1 MWHLL
6 VLSLS
11 ELEEE
16 VVEEEDS
23 RGDEGTEDYS
33 HEEDTFTHYF
43 TSTTPS
49 PPPPPP
55 PPPPVIKTVTANFSI
70 TTENRSQPE
79 MIPPV
84 TRKPFVPTALS
95 PQENKRPYSPTS
107 HSYFNQGQ
115 PQVNVQKP
123 GESGV
128 LSGGYR
134 PPVTSTAV
142 PGGSEHAKHQHR
154 TQQILDLHKQGD
166 KRQFVPTT
174 QSPSHF
180 FGVNNNPSGFSITT
194 THATNSA
201 PFPSVQPYPEVVDY
215 HRTFAV
221 SPGFINQQLSHP
233 VQTPTKS
240 SIFVIQDDGHLHG
253 DRQSP
258 IVRAAQRLRS
268 TIASHGGEF
277 PSHHSLQLSHSPL
290 TFHFNSHQPGH
301 QLFTTP
307 ALAIVSTTS
316 STSKSLNGKG
326 FQERPVAPPPIINRS
341 ESYSFISDA
350 RPAVSIN
357 LTAPGPTSP
366 QLFLE
371 TTAPGVY
378 DEYQEHDVHTDPFF
392 RDVPRIGK
400 SNPTST
406 IVRRTTTTRRK
417 RNTNGSSQAPTE
429 SQFKLEKSSWGL
441 KNIVKK
447 SHNKV
452 TKISSEKT
460 HKKKHKGPPSVPATS
475 FGLSVKV
482 AETESS
488 KESLGLEVTGLLH
501 RMNGPKADHSDSRHP
516 LSGKTSLRPN
526 FLNTKRI
533 TDTPRTKHE
542 PLINDRSLSEPI
554 GLGSEEIDTEGD
566 SARDY
571 DDGNKEGT
579 THRRGI
585 TVSQSSRGRYT
596 GGSDKNSIQTYG
608 VVKSRKTYSSDKPH
622 RGGLEVSLLGGNSSE
637 IKQVAI
643 NKTKPYTLRGQVR
656 QNKPTDDKNITYKYS
671 TSIIIEVPSISDDSK
686 RNGSHK
692 RQKRQLS
699 EVTKGVQPPRPN
711 FSCEDKTPGGYY
723 ADLGFEL
730 SDLPHMFSRETRQ
743 RYSRGRTR
751 LKMTVTSRFES
762 RLQDNKFWCGPGTTF
777 DQHSLTCQAAGL
789 VSCSSSSSQTI
800 KYLEDVPSDSFFKD
814 VPRVGRNKTRPATN
828 RRGST
833 RTKRDA
839 SSQIPA
845 ESQSLGPVEWS
856 DRVETMEVGVE
867 VRVSKKPRKKKYKI
881 TPTIPISYFETSD
894 VPKADHSDSRHPLS
908 GKTSLRPNFLNT
920 KRITDTPRTKHELL
934 INDRSLSEPI
944 GLGSEE
950 IDIEGD
956 SARDYDDGNKEGTT
970 HRRSITISRSS
981 RGRHTGGSDKNSIQ
995 KSGVGKSRKTYSS
1008 DKPHR
1013 GGLEVSLLG
1022 GNSSEI
1028 KQVAINKTKPYKLQ
1042 GQVHQNK
1049 PTDDKNMTYKY
1060 STSITIEVPSI
1071 SDDSKRNGSHTR
1083 QKRQLSEALAGFQTP
1098 STSFSCKGKIPGGYY
1113 ADLGSN
1119 CQIFHICSQG
1129 RHGSSVRLATLVP
1142 RIVSRNC
1149 LLLVILDGHDQSPR
1163 VIRGQVYMHDMCGNL
1178 ISRCHDILKSQLSL
1192 SEQMLKDN
1200 MFWCGPGTSFNQISL
1215 TCQTS
1220 ELVDCSLAPTFYY
1233 LNDHFLDDLS
1243 TIH

>member
-1 MWHLL
+1 MIGSSPDVCCFLPGCEPAWHLL

-33 HEEDTFTHYF
+33 HEEDTFTHYY

-49 PPPPPP
+49 PPPP

-79 MIPPV
+79 IIPPV

-107 HSYFNQGQ
+107 HSYFNQG

-201 PFPSVQPYPEVVDY
+201 PFPSVQPYPEV
-215 HRTFAV
+215 
-221 SPGFINQQLSHP
+221 
-233 VQTPTKS
+233 TPTKS
-240 SIFVIQDDGHLHG
+240 SIFVIQDDGHPHG

-258 IVRAAQRLRS
+258 IVRAAQSLRS

-277 PSHHSLQLSHSPL
+277 PSHHRIQFSNSPL
-290 TFHFNSHQPGH
+290 AFHFNSHQPGH

-326 FQERPVAPPPIINRS
+326 FQERPVVPPPIINRS
-341 ESYSFISDA
+341 ESYSFISDV
-350 RPAVSIN
+350 RPAIPIN
-357 LTAPGPTSP
+357 LTAPEPTSP

-400 SNPTST
+400 SNPTSI

-441 KNIVKK
+441 KNRVKK

-452 TKISSEKT
+452 TKISSEKA
-460 HKKKHKGPPSVPATS
+460 HKKKHKVPPPVPGTS
-475 FGLSVKV
+475 FGLSANV

-526 FLNTKRI
+526 FLNTKQI
-533 TDTPRTKHE
+533 TDAQGTKHE

-554 GLGSEEIDTEGD
+554 GLGSEEIDTEGN

-571 DDGNKEGT
+571 SDGP
-579 THRRGI
+579 THRRSI

-596 GGSDKNSIQTYG
+596 GGSDKNTIQNSG
-608 VVKSRKTYSSDKPH
+608 VVESLETHSSDKPH
-622 RGGLEVSLLGGNSSE
+622 RGGLEVSPLGGNSSE

-643 NKTKPYTLRGQVR
+643 NKTKPYTLKGQVR
-656 QNKPTDDKNITYKYS
+656 RNKPTDDKNMTYEYS
-671 TSIIIEVPSISDDSK
+671 TSIIIEVPSIPDDSK
-686 RNGSHK
+686 RNGSHS

-699 EVTKGVQPPRPN
+699 EATKGVQPPRPN

-723 ADLGFEL
+723 ADLGSNCQIFHIC
-730 SDLPHMFSRETRQ
+730 SQ
-743 RYSRGRTR
+743 GRHG
-751 LKMTVTSRFES
+751 

-789 VSCSSSSSQTI
+789 VSCSSSSSQTV
-800 KYLEDVPSDSFFKD
+800 KYLEDVPSDAFFKD
-814 VPRVGRNKTRPATN
+814 VPRVGRNKTRPAAPN
-828 RRGST
+828 RRGSR
-833 RTKRDA
+833 RTERDV
-839 SSQIPA
+839 SSQIAA
-845 ESQSLGPVEWS
+845 ESRYSGPVVRS
-856 DRVETMEVGVE
+856 GRVETTEVE
-867 VRVSKKPRKKKYKI
+867 VKVSEKPRKKKYKI
-881 TPTIPISYFETSD
+881 TPSVLISYFETSD

-908 GKTSLRPNFLNT
+908 ATTSLRPNFLNT
-920 KRITDTPRTKHELL
+920 KRITDVPGTKHEPL

-950 IDIEGD
+950 IVTEGN
-956 SARDYDDGNKEGTT
+956 SARDYSDRTT
-970 HRRSITISRSS
+970 NRRSITVSQSS
-981 RGRHTGGSDKNSIQ
+981 RGRYTGGSDKNTIQ
-995 KSGVGKSRKTYSS
+995 NSGVVESLGTHSS

-1013 GGLEVSLLG
+1013 GGLEVSPLG

-1028 KQVAINKTKPYKLQ
+1028 KQVAINKTKPYTLK
-1042 GQVHQNK
+1042 GQVRRNK
-1049 PTDDKNMTYKY
+1049 PTDDKNMTYEY
-1060 STSITIEVPSI
+1060 STSIIIEVPSI
-1071 SDDSKRNGSHTR
+1071 PEDSKRNGSHSR
-1083 QKRQLSEALAGFQTP
+1083 HKRQLSEALSGFQTP

-1142 RIVSRNC
+1142 RKVSPGTVFYWSS
-1149 LLLVILDGHDQSPR
+1149 LTVTTSLLVSYVVR
-1163 VIRGQVYMHDMCGNL
+1163 STCTTCVENL
-1178 ISRCHDILKSQLSL
+1178 LSRRHDIVKS
-1192 SEQMLKDN
+1192 LKDN

>member
-1 MWHLL
+1 M
-6 VLSLS
+6 SESGAMGLS

-33 HEEDTFTHYF
+33 HEEDTFTHYY

-49 PPPPPP
+49 PPPP

-79 MIPPV
+79 IIPPV

-180 FGVNNNPSGFSITT
+180 FGVNNKPLRLLHHD
-194 THATNSA
+194 HAR
-201 PFPSVQPYPEVVDY
+201 D
-215 HRTFAV
+215 
-221 SPGFINQQLSHP
+221 QLGALP
-233 VQTPTKS
+233 LRPTTPTKS
-240 SIFVIQDDGHLHG
+240 SIFVIQDEGHPHG

-277 PSHHSLQLSHSPL
+277 PSHHSIQLSHSPL

-326 FQERPVAPPPIINRS
+326 FQERPVVPPPIINRS
-341 ESYSFISDA
+341 ESYSFVSDV
-350 RPAVSIN
+350 RPAIPIN
-357 LTAPGPTSP
+357 LTAPEPTSP

-400 SNPTST
+400 SNPTSI

-441 KNIVKK
+441 KNRVKK
-447 SHNKV
+447 SHNKG
-452 TKISSEKT
+452 TKISSEKA
-460 HKKKHKGPPSVPATS
+460 HKKKHKVPPSVPGTS
-475 FGLSVKV
+475 FGLSANV

-488 KESLGLEVTGLLH
+488 KESVGLEVTGLLH
-501 RMNGPKADHSDSRHP
+501 RMNGPKADHYDSRHP

-533 TDTPRTKHE
+533 TNAPGTKHE

-554 GLGSEEIDTEGD
+554 GLGSEEIVTEGI

-571 DDGNKEGT
+571 SDGNKEGT
-579 THRRGI
+579 THRRSI
-585 TVSQSSRGRYT
+585 TVSQSSRGRHT
-596 GGSDKNSIQTYG
+596 GGSDKNTIQNSG
-608 VVKSRKTYSSDKPH
+608 VVKSLKTHSSDKPH

-643 NKTKPYTLRGQVR
+643 NKTKPYTLKGQVR
-656 QNKPTDDKNITYKYS
+656 QNKPTDDKNRTYEYS
-671 TSIIIEVPSISDDSK
+671 TSIIIEVPSIPDDSK
-686 RNGSHK
+686 RNGSHS

-699 EVTKGVQPPRPN
+699 EATKGVQPPRPN

-723 ADLGFEL
+723 ADLGSNCQIFHIC
-730 SDLPHMFSRETRQ
+730 SQ
-743 RYSRGRTR
+743 GRHG
-751 LKMTVTSRFES
+751 

-777 DQHSLTCQAAGL
+777 DQHSLTCQASGL
-789 VSCSSSSSQTI
+789 VSCSSSSQTV

-814 VPRVGRNKTRPATN
+814 VPRVGRNKTRPTAPG
-828 RRGST
+828 RRGSR
-833 RTKRDA
+833 RTERNAA
-839 SSQIPA
+839 SSQIAA
-845 ESQSLGPVEWS
+845 ESQSLGPVVRS
-856 DRVETMEVGVE
+856 DRVDTTEVE
-867 VRVSKKPRKKKYKI
+867 AKVSKKPSKKKYGI
-881 TPTIPISYFETSD
+881 TPSVLTSYFETSD
-894 VPKADHSDSRHPLS
+894 VPKFDHSDSRHPLS

-920 KRITDTPRTKHELL
+920 KRITNVPGTKHEPL
-934 INDRSLSEPI
+934 IIDRSLSEPI

-950 IDIEGD
+950 IVTEGN
-956 SARDYDDGNKEGTT
+956 SARDYSDGNKEGTT
-970 HRRSITISRSS
+970 HRRSITVSKSS
-981 RGRHTGGSDKNSIQ
+981 RGRHTGGSDKNIIQ
-995 KSGVGKSRKTYSS
+995 KSGVVKSLETHSS

-1028 KQVAINKTKPYKLQ
+1028 KQVAINKTKPYTLK
-1042 GQVHQNK
+1042 GQVRQNK
-1049 PTDDKNMTYKY
+1049 PTDDKNRTYEY
-1060 STSITIEVPSI
+1060 STSIIIEVPSI
-1071 SDDSKRNGSHTR
+1071 PDDSKRNGSHSR
-1083 QKRQLSEALAGFQTP
+1083 QKRQLSEALGGFQTP

-1113 ADLGSN
+1113 ADLAVELNTTSALANYATEAGVA
-1119 CQIFHICSQG
+1119 CK
-1129 RHGSSVRLATLVP
+1129 RKPGSSVRLATLVP
-1142 RIVSRNC
+1142 LKVSRNC
-1149 LLLVILDGHDQSPR
+1149 LLLVILDGHEQSPG

-1178 ISRCHDILKSQLSL
+1178 MSRRHDIVKS
-1192 SEQMLKDN
+1192 LKDN